1 MRGVFEKDPSTI
13 GALPMTG
20 WNRLPAVLTLVGICW
35 AGGGLPRE
43 SRAAEIVK
51 LTEKDKDR
59 REPLRVKRGDT
70 VEVRLPEQR
79 GTGYTWRKAAEST
92 KSLELVGE
100 PATEKGE
107 LPGYPGRVE
116 YRIFRF
122 RVSNEPPAK
131 AGKHELKLI
140 STRPGTDRVA
150 KTFTVPIE
158 VR

>member
-1 MRGVFEKDPSTI
+1 
-13 GALPMTG
+13 
-20 WNRLPAVLTLVGICW
+20 VLAIVGICW
-35 AGGGLPRE
+35 AGGALPGE
-43 SRAAEIVK
+43 SRAAETLK

-100 PATEKGE
+100 PAIEKGE

-116 YRIFRF
+116 HRVFRF
-122 RVSNEPPAK
+122 KVSNQPPARAAK
-131 AGKHELKLI
+131 NELKLI
-140 STRPGTDRVA
+140 YTRPGSDRV

-158 VR
+158 VK